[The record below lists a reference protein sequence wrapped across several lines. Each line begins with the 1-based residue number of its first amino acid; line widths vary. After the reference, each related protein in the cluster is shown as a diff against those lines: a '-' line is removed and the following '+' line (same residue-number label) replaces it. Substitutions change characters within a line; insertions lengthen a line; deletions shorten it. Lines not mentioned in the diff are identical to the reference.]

1 MVTYRLIISLWLLEN
16 KQWGYGYNGDTIRF
30 PISFPK
36 KVFICLVTPNS
47 GGQGV
52 PHSKQLTNAGF
63 YLLSGT
69 QNHAYYFVLGN

>member
-1 MVTYRLIISLWLLEN
+1 MAYLQGGLQQAI

-52 PHSKQLTNAGF
+52 PHSEQLTNAGF

>member
-1 MVTYRLIISLWLLEN
+1 MNPDCSGIR
-16 KQWGYGYNGDTIRF
+16 QWGYGLNGDTIRF

-52 PHSKQLTNAGF
+52 PHSEQLTNSGF